1 MTPRLGNVNTLI
13 IDDNAHMISIIR
25 SMLLGFGIS
34 RTHESRDAAEAF
46 DLVRHEAIDLIIVDY
61 QMPLLD
67 GLEFIQM
74 VRRGAD
80 MRNPFV
86 PIILLTAHTERSR
99 ILAARDA
106 GVTEICA
113 KPVTA
118 KQMWEKIVAVVN
130 NPRPFV
136 KTAGYF
142 GPDRRRRMEEYAGP
156 ERRSQTSEKP
166 SEDAM
171 EGADDFDASVSIDDN
186 DQDAIDK
193 LMA

>member
-1 MTPRLGNVNTLI
+1 M
-13 IDDNAHMISIIR
+13 
-25 SMLLGFGIS
+25 
-34 RTHESRDAAEAF
+34 
-46 DLVRHEAIDLIIVDY
+46 
-61 QMPLLD
+61 
-67 GLEFIQM
+67 
-74 VRRGAD
+74 
-80 MRNPFV
+80 
-86 PIILLTAHTERSR
+86 
-99 ILAARDA
+99 AARDA

-142 GPDRRRRMEEYAGP
+142 GPDRRRRMEDYAGP
-156 ERRSQTSEKP
+156 ERRAQTSEKP
-166 SEDAM
+166 SEDDM
-171 EGADDFDASVSIDDN
+171 ESADDFDASVSIDDN